1 MNRTKIIATIG
12 PACANVKMLQKLIDH
27 GVVCFRINL
36 SHGSDKEKEEYFDL
50 VRSLQTQHGLRPTIL
65 ADLSGPKI
73 RVSGLESSIRL
84 EEGDCIAV
92 SSEKTGPNTLP
103 VSSDTIFK
111 KVFPSE

>member
-50 VRSLQTQHGLRPTIL
+50 VRSLQTQDGLRPTIL
-65 ADLSGPKI
+65 ADLSGSKRTVRRLVVKGP
-73 RVSGLESSIRL
+73 SGAMLPLINQASI
-84 EEGDCIAV
+84 
-92 SSEKTGPNTLP
+92 
-103 VSSDTIFK
+103 
-111 KVFPSE
+111 

>member
-73 RVSGLESSIRL
+73 RVSNLKNPINLSK
-84 EEGDCIAV
+84 GDKI
-92 SSEKTGPNTLP
+92 
-103 VSSDTIFK
+103 K
-111 KVFPSE
+111 KQQQFEWLYKG